1 MFAGKRLTAL
11 LTLSAAAYLGL
22 AALTAE
28 GAAFGD
34 KEKGKTVTVT
44 VKEKDK
50 EGKVKLA
57 RGDTLEVRLP
67 SNRTTGFSWQVAK
80 IDKDRLKS
88 QGKPMYEVPKKPLPG
103 AGGVEVFRFTA
114 EAAGKT
120 ELELIYKRPFEKESR
135 PPKRTSSRSR
145 SSERIRPSRKREQ
158 RELR

>member
-28 GAAFGD
+28 SAAFGD
-34 KEKGKTVTVT
+34 KEKDKKGKTVPVT
-44 VKEKDK
+44 VKDRDK
-50 EGKVKLA
+50 EGKVNLA

-80 IDKDRLKS
+80 IEKDRLKS
-88 QGKPMYEVPKKPLPG
+88 QGKPVYEVPKKPLPG

-114 EAAGKT
+114 EAVGKT
-120 ELELIYKRPFEKESR
+120 ELELIYKRPFEKDK
-135 PPKRTSSRSR
+135 PPAKTYKLTV
-145 SSERIRPSRKREQ
+145 EIE
-158 RELR
+158 

>member
-28 GAAFGD
+28 SAALGD
-34 KEKGKTVTVT
+34 KEKARGKTVTVT
-44 VKEKDK
+44 VKAKDK

-80 IDKDRLKS
+80 IEKERLKA
-88 QGKPMYEVPKKPLPG
+88 QGKPVYERPKKPLPG

-114 EAAGKT
+114 EAAGKS
-120 ELELIYKRPFEKESR
+120 ELELIYKRPFEKDK
-135 PPKRTSSRSR
+135 PPAKTYKLTV
-145 SSERIRPSRKREQ
+145 EIE
-158 RELR
+158 